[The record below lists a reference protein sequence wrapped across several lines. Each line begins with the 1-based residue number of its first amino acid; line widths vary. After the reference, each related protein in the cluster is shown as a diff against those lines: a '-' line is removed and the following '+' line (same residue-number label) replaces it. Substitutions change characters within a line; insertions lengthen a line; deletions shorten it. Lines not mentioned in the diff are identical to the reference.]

1 MRTLPQD
8 KYTLRDI
15 HREID
20 LFDRKLIH
28 LVQHES
34 FPTETLRDAAVRKA
48 TTKREQLA
56 NQARSL
62 AALGIEFQPSELPR
76 SFRTDDSTPNTA
88 KPEKIAEIPAAE
100 ATEPGALAAEEAFLK
115 TSAPTN
121 FGEQVALLQKQTES
135 ESPLAAWQSDLAA
148 YKKRRQKT
156 QQA

>member
-28 LVQHES
+28 LVKHEV

-62 AALGIEFQPSELPR
+62 AALGIEFQPSDLPR
-76 SFRTDDSTPNTA
+76 SFRSGEPVETA
-88 KPEKIAEIPAAE
+88 SEVAAAAE
-100 ATEPGALAAEEAFLK
+100 AASVSAETASDEAAFQK
-115 TSAPTN
+115 TSAPTT
-121 FGEQVALLQKQTES
+121 FGEQVAMLQKQTDS
-135 ESPLAAWQSDLAA
+135 ASPLAAWQSDLAA
-148 YKKRRQKT
+148 YKKRRQKLPVEIS
-156 QQA
+156 